1 MRCQMVKLN
10 KNNIYNIYSPAKVIA
25 GLIFM
30 FFAILKIQHIKY
42 VKIHLKL
49 KQRKGDLKNE

>member
-1 MRCQMVKLN
+1 MVKLN

>member
-1 MRCQMVKLN
+1 MEIPNSETQQ
-10 KNNIYNIYSPAKVIA
+10 IHIHNIYSPAKVIA

-30 FFAILKIQHIKY
+30 FFDISKIPHIKT
-42 VKIHLKL
+42 VKIYLKL